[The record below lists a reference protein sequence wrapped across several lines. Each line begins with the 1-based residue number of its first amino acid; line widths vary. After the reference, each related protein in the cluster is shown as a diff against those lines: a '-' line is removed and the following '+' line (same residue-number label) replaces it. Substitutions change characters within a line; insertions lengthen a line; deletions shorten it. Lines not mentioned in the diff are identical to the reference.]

1 MPLPMQIFG
10 KRPRQELMATG
21 LPGPASSGHRLFVR
35 DRVSNLR
42 FLVDTGADISVVPPT
57 RLDRAC
63 DSSCFPSQTAVNGSS
78 IATYGQRCLTV
89 DIGVRRSFTW
99 VFRVAVVSNP
109 ILGADFLRHFNIQVD
124 LRNQRLR
131 DHSTNLS
138 ASAFTAPAAAIDVVI
153 TTEAVTDPY
162 GLLPEFP
169 TLTKPPDYH
178 QPILHDVVHRI
189 ETQGQPVHS
198 KARRLAPDR
207 LTVASNECLA

>member
-1 MPLPMQIFG
+1 MPIPVQIFG
-10 KRPRQELMATG
+10 KRLRQELIATAF
-21 LPGPASSGHRLFVR
+21 PGPASSGYRLFVR

-63 DSSCFPSQTAVNGSS
+63 DSSRSPSLTAVNGSS
-78 IATYGQRCLTV
+78 IATYDQRCLTV

-99 VFRVAVVSNP
+99 AFCVADVSNP

-124 LRNQRLR
+124 LRNRRLL

-138 ASAFTAPAAAIDVVI
+138 VTAFTAPAAAIDIVI
-153 TTEAVTDPY
+153 ATKAVTDPY

-169 TLTKPPDYH
+169 TSTKPPNYH
-178 QPILHDVVHRI
+178 QPVLHDVVNRI

-198 KARRLAPDR
+198 KAR
-207 LTVASNECLA
+207 